1 MIVVV
6 GRPGLND
13 DGAVHGSAGQIAAAA
28 AAVGGRVE
36 VVGSV
41 GDDADGDAVITA
53 LGRAGIGHA
62 AVLRDPAGVT
72 PRARKAGSGRLP
84 RLDMA
89 DLELGLRYL
98 AECQVLVVG
107 EPLPEDVVRVAA
119 DAAAY
124 HGAALVVLAAAGA
137 EQLPAELPADA
148 TVLAVPDE
156 DGGAF
161 AALVGR
167 YAALLDTGQRPA
179 DAWRDAVAQ
188 GGWEPT
194 DADSAAT
201 DAVET
206 EPADTEAAAQ

>member
-6 GRPGLND
+6 GRPGLD
-13 DGAVHGSAGQIAAAA
+13 DEGAVHGTAGQIAVAAA
-28 AAVGGRVE
+28 AAGGSVE

-41 GDDADGDAVITA
+41 GDDADGDAAITA

-72 PRARKAGSGRLP
+72 PRTGSEPAGRLP

-107 EPLPEDVVRVAA
+107 EPLSADVVRVAA
-119 DAAAY
+119 DAATY
-124 HGAALVVLAAAGA
+124 HGAALVVLVAPG
-137 EQLPAELPADA
+137 EVGPPAELPDGA
-148 TVLAVPDE
+148 TVLEVPDE

-167 YAALLDTGQRPA
+167 YAALLDDGRAPA
-179 DAWRDAVAQ
+179 EAWRDAVAQ

-194 DADSAAT
+194 NA
-201 DAVET
+201 
-206 EPADTEAAAQ
+206 EPAAE